1 MKYERVSL
9 YDDIIKIPIAES
21 YKDCI
26 ELIRSDYYRF
36 TEKRVP
42 LLKMFFK
49 TLYSSGFAY
58 NFWLR
63 LSSHKGWLFPFC
75 RFMLFLIS
83 EHTHIQISYKTR
95 IGYGLY
101 LGHGIDLIV
110 NPMAII
116 GNNCNLSQFLSI
128 GSNTGHSCI
137 IGDNVY
143 VGPHVCIVENVL
155 IGSNVTIG
163 AGAVVIKDIP
173 KNATAVGVP
182 AKVVSY
188 EKPGCYIFSRYN
200 NIE

>member
-1 MKYERVSL
+1 MKYEYIQL
-9 YDDIIKIPIAES
+9 YNRQLKIPKAES

-36 TEKRVP
+36 SQVRAS
-42 LLKMFFK
+42 LLKMWIVS
-49 TLYSSGFAY
+49 LYSSGFAY

-63 LSSHKGWLFPFC
+63 LSSYKGWMFPFC
-75 RFMLFLIS
+75 RLMLFLVS
-83 EHTHIQISYKTR
+83 EHTHIHISYKCR

-101 LGHGIDLIV
+101 LGHGIDMIV
-110 NPMAII
+110 NPLAII

-143 VGPHVCIVENVL
+143 VGPNVCIVEDVR
-155 IGSNVTIG
+155 IGSNSTIG

-173 KNATAVGVP
+173 DNATAVGVP
-182 AKVVSY
+182 AKVISY
-188 EKPGCYIFSRYN
+188 SNPGQYIYSRYN
-200 NIE
+200 IF

>member
-1 MKYERVSL
+1 MKYENVQL
-9 YDDIIKIPIAES
+9 YDGQVSIPIAES

-36 TEKRVP
+36 SRKRVS
-42 LLKMFFK
+42 LFRMWV
-49 TLYSSGFAY
+49 TSLYSTGFTY

-63 LSSHKGWLFPFC
+63 LSSYKGWLFPVC
-75 RFMLFLIS
+75 RFFLFLAS
-83 EHTHIQISYKTR
+83 EHTHIHISYKTR

-101 LGHGIDLIV
+101 LGHGVDMIV
-110 NPMAII
+110 NPLAVI

-143 VGPHVCIVENVL
+143 VGPHVCIVEDVK
-155 IGSNVTIG
+155 IGNNATIG

-173 KNATAVGVP
+173 DNATAVGVP
-182 AKVVSY
+182 AKIISFD
-188 EKPGCYIFSRYN
+188 KPAQYIFSKYERR
-200 NIE
+200 